1 MPYKAPLDD
10 YKFLLDHVVGFSKV
24 VKTDKYA
31 EVTPDLVS
39 DILGEAGKLCEQII
53 APLQSE
59 GDKHPAVLENGVV
72 RTPPGYAE
80 GYAAIAKGG
89 WVSIAADPKYGGMG
103 LPMTL
108 TTAVNEMMAAACL
121 SLQLNPLMT
130 QGQIEALENHASE
143 EIKNIYLPKL
153 ISGKWCGTMNLTEP
167 QAGSDVGAL
176 RSKAEDNGDGTY
188 AITGQKIYISWGDN
202 DFSENVCHLVL
213 ARLPGG
219 LQGTKGISL
228 FLLDVNSKGVSLRN
242 YSTIDG
248 GKASEL
254 TLENVSVPKDSL
266 LGEIDAGFSTIEN
279 AIDLATLGIC
289 AEAVGIMG
297 KMNEMTLEYTKTREQ
312 FEQKLSQFQALQHRM
327 VDNFMHY
334 EQSKSL
340 LVMCAAKMNDN
351 TEDKKKALASLKY
364 QIGLSGKHIG
374 EESIQLHGGMGVT
387 DEMHIGHYFK
397 RLTTI
402 RTLYGNS
409 DYHLSNYASL

>member
-1 MPYKAPLDD
+1 MTKASVSDDGYVLDGYKA
-10 YKFLLDHVVGFSKV
+10 
-24 VKTDKYA
+24 
-31 EVTPDLVS
+31 LVHNASAS
-39 DILGEAGKLCEQII
+39 DTLIV
-53 APLQSE
+53 SS
-59 GDKHPAVLENGVV
+59 
-72 RTPPGYAE
+72 RT
-80 GYAAIAKGG
+80 
-89 WVSIAADPKYGGMG
+89 
-103 LPMTL
+103 
-108 TTAVNEMMAAACL
+108 
-121 SLQLNPLMT
+121 
-130 QGQIEALENHASE
+130 
-143 EIKNIYLPKL
+143 
-153 ISGKWCGTMNLTEP
+153 SGNQCDE
-167 QAGSDVGAL
+167 
-176 RSKAEDNGDGTY
+176 
-188 AITGQKIYISWGDN
+188 
-202 DFSENVCHLVL
+202 
-213 ARLPGG
+213 
-219 LQGTKGISL
+219 KGISL
-228 FLLDVNSKGVSLRN
+228 FLIDTNSKGVSLRN

-254 TLENVSVPKDSL
+254 TLENVTISKDSL
-266 LGEIDAGFSTIEN
+266 LGEIDEGFSTIDN

-289 AEAVGIMG
+289 AEAVGIMA
-297 KMNEMTLEYTKTREQ
+297 KMNEMTLDYTKTREQ

-351 TEDKKKALASLKY
+351 TQDKKKALASLKY

>member
-1 MPYKAPLDD
+1 MDFSLTEEQQLLQDSINQFIEREYTFDDRKKYLDSEKGFNEENWKTFGSLGWLGMPFSEVDGGYNGGPVDVMVIMENLGKGLIVEPYVPSILLSGKILADLGSDDQKSNYLHPMISGEKIITFAYIEPQSRFNLSDCLTKATVSDDGFVLDGYKA
-10 YKFLLDHVVGFSKV
+10 
-24 VKTDKYA
+24 
-31 EVTPDLVS
+31 LVHSASAS
-39 DILGEAGKLCEQII
+39 DTLIVSA
-53 APLQSE
+53 
-59 GDKHPAVLENGVV
+59 
-72 RTPPGYAE
+72 RT
-80 GYAAIAKGG
+80 
-89 WVSIAADPKYGGMG
+89 
-103 LPMTL
+103 
-108 TTAVNEMMAAACL
+108 
-121 SLQLNPLMT
+121 
-130 QGQIEALENHASE
+130 
-143 EIKNIYLPKL
+143 
-153 ISGKWCGTMNLTEP
+153 SGNQCDE
-167 QAGSDVGAL
+167 
-176 RSKAEDNGDGTY
+176 
-188 AITGQKIYISWGDN
+188 
-202 DFSENVCHLVL
+202 
-213 ARLPGG
+213 
-219 LQGTKGISL
+219 KGISL
-228 FLLDVNSKGVSLRN
+228 FLVDANAKGVSLRN

-254 TLENVSVPKDSL
+254 TLENVTVPKDSL
-266 LGEIDAGFSTIEN
+266 LGVMDEGFSTIDN